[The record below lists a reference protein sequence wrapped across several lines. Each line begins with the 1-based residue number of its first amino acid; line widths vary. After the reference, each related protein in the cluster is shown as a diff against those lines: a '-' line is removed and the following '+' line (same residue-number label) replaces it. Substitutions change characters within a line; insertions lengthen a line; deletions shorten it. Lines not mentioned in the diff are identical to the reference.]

1 MKCLQSPG
9 VFHHHNEPLPTP
21 APAVFLDR
29 DGVLVEETGYLHTIE
44 NAILIPGAA
53 HAVRRL
59 NLHHIPAI
67 IVTNQAG
74 IARGYYAWKDFHTV
88 QTHIEQEFQRHG
100 ARFDGLWACAHH
112 PNGAGPLAS
121 DHPFRKP
128 NPGMILDAG
137 TKLNLDLSRSWL
149 IGDKTIDIQAAR
161 NASSPEPSSSG
172 PAMESPWKTRSA
184 LSLLPL
190 PLPFTF
196 AKHSPTPS
204 PSSSI
209 TLAIMNNSLRRS
221 LATEHPASSKR
232 RDEITT

>member
-9 VFHHHNEPLPTP
+9 VFHHHNEPLLTP

-161 NASSPEPSSSG
+161 NASLAGAILVRTGYGKS
-172 PAMESPWKTRSA
+172 MEDEVRALTASA
-184 LSLLPL
+184 
-190 PLPFTF
+190 
-196 AKHSPTPS
+196 PTA
-204 PSSSI
+204 I
-209 TLAIMNNSLRRS
+209 HLCETLTDAVTVILHHLGYN
-221 LATEHPASSKR
+221 E
-232 RDEITT
+232 

>member
-9 VFHHHNEPLPTP
+9 VFHHHNEPLLTP

-88 QTHIEQEFQRHG
+88 QTHIEQEFQRYG

-161 NASSPEPSSSG
+161 NASLAGAILVRTGYGKS
-172 PAMESPWKTRSA
+172 MEDEVRALTASA
-184 LSLLPL
+184 
-190 PLPFTF
+190 
-196 AKHSPTPS
+196 PTA
-204 PSSSI
+204 I
-209 TLAIMNNSLRRS
+209 HLCETLTDAVTVILHHLGYN
-221 LATEHPASSKR
+221 E
-232 RDEITT
+232 

>member
-9 VFHHHNEPLPTP
+9 VFHHHNDPLPTP
-21 APAVFLDR
+21 TPAVFLDR

-44 NAILIPGAA
+44 NAILIPGAP

-67 IVTNQAG
+67 IITNQAG

-88 QTHIEQEFQRHG
+88 QTHIEQEFQKHG

-112 PNGAGPLAS
+112 PNGVGPLAS
-121 DHPFRKP
+121 NHPFRKP

-149 IGDKTIDIQAAR
+149 IGDKTIDIQAAL
-161 NASSPEPSSSG
+161 NASLAGAILVRTGYGKS
-172 PAMESPWKTRSA
+172 MEDEVRALTASA
-184 LSLLPL
+184 
-190 PLPFTF
+190 
-196 AKHSPTPS
+196 PTA
-204 PSSSI
+204 I
-209 TLAIMNNSLRRS
+209 HLCETLTGAVTVILHHLGYN
-221 LATEHPASSKR
+221 E
-232 RDEITT
+232 

>member
-161 NASSPEPSSSG
+161 NASLAGAILVRTGYGKS
-172 PAMESPWKTRSA
+172 MEDEVRALTASA
-184 LSLLPL
+184 
-190 PLPFTF
+190 
-196 AKHSPTPS
+196 PTA
-204 PSSSI
+204 I
-209 TLAIMNNSLRRS
+209 HLCETLTDAVTVILHHLGYN
-221 LATEHPASSKR
+221 E
-232 RDEITT
+232 